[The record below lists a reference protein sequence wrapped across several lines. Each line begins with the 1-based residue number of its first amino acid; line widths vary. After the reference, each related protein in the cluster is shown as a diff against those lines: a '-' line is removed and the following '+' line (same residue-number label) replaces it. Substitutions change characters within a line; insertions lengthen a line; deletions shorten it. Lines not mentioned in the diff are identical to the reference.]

1 MPDEMLPD
9 VAIAGKM
16 DGFLGR
22 RGSLCNDLCAKGAR
36 EQTGLVAWCEHGAP
50 MSKQGCSQES
60 TRGYD
65 VGAFMCPLMTFCM
78 PSWMP
83 SCSSV

>member
-36 EQTGLVAWCEHGAP
+36 EQTGLVAWCEHGFVIVDEMLIFVEHMLRP
-50 MSKQGCSQES
+50 N
-60 TRGYD
+60 
-65 VGAFMCPLMTFCM
+65 V
-78 PSWMP
+78 
-83 SCSSV
+83 